1 MLVRPEIFNHPK
13 FTLLQ
18 KRVGKSALYYLCRIW
33 AYCGA
38 DQRGECLGALS
49 PDNIESLA
57 DWEGEPGILFAAL
70 TERLSPTE
78 SPWLD
83 IDKKMRVS
91 AHNWD
96 EVNAGLHQKWD
107 ASNIAKAKRRCI
119 ELGIPYDPSTARPP
133 KARRATGRPPVGHR
147 SAVQSDQI
155 GGIGQEADGK
165 ERRKRYPD
173 SVEEVIA
180 HGAKMNPIVPEDRC
194 RAFFAHFE
202 GQAKEGPNGKFWVA
216 SSSNGGEMVVTNWQA
231 RLAGWRVDP
240 DNKKTAPN
248 PGAVNSRIIFLQR
261 ELKETAEAGDDATL
275 QLRREMRQQLEVL
288 LKKQKEL
295 TE

>member
-1 MLVRPEIFNHPK
+1 MNVQPGIHSHPK
-13 FTLLQ
+13 YVRLRQ
-18 KRVGKSALYYLCRIW
+18 QVGSGAMHYLTKLW
-33 AYCGA
+33 AFCQQN
-38 DQRGECLGALS
+38 QRGQRLGKIS
-49 PDNIESLA
+49 PGYVEAICEWDGT
-57 DWEGEPGILFAAL
+57 EGTLFKAL
-70 TERLSPTE
+70 TEKLSPTRFGFVE
-78 SPWLD
+78 IGKSGGITVHDWDENNAQLIQIWNLNAKRWP
-83 IDKKMRVS
+83 KGKRKVS
-91 AHNWD
+91 ARIPHEAPTEAAQTTTGDRADLRLERTGTDPKGVDGTGN
-96 EVNAGLHQKWD
+96 QK
-107 ASNIAKAKRRCI
+107 
-119 ELGIPYDPSTARPP
+119 G
-133 KARRATGRPPVGHR
+133 PV
-147 SAVQSDQI
+147 
-155 GGIGQEADGK
+155 
-165 ERRKRYPD
+165 RKKVAYPET
-173 SVEEVIA
+173 VEEVIA